1 MRNLKFVVLLLLPIL
16 LSSVLISS
24 KSPPV
29 QMMAALVKPGVFRHV
44 TCLNNMYPRSGVLRF
59 PVAEEQVFWSEPYA
73 EYCPPSYTAPHIGGQ
88 VWADAPLPS
97 ETFQPKWNHN
107 DGQVN
112 RESFHGAYAIKDGLP
127 RNPIGRTGLSG
138 RGSLGRWGPN
148 HAADPIV
155 TRWKRNSNGEIVAN
169 AATGKNILQMVAI
182 QRSDNRLWAIPG
194 GMVDPG
200 ENVSA
205 TLKREFTEEA
215 LNFTDNANMVEKFF
229 TEGGVHIYS
238 GYVDDFR
245 NTDNAWMET
254 TALNFHDEDGSQVGQ
269 LKLVAGDDAANVRW
283 TDVDSSLKLHANH
296 ADIVREVAIKRDAHW

>member
-1 MRNLKFVVLLLLPIL
+1 MTNLKF
-16 LSSVLISS
+16 
-24 KSPPV
+24 
-29 QMMAALVKPGVFRHV
+29 MMASMVKPGVFRHV
-44 TCLNNMYPRSGVLRF
+44 MCRNSMYPRSGVLRF
-59 PVAEEQVFWSEPYA
+59 PVADEQVFWSEPYA

-97 ETFQPKWNHN
+97 ETIQPKWNQN

-112 RESFHGAYAIKDGLP
+112 RESFHGAYEVRDGLP

-155 TRWKRNSNGEIVAN
+155 TRWKRDANGQIVAN

-182 QRSDNRLWAIPG
+182 QRSDNKLWAIPG

-200 ENVSA
+200 ENVTV

-215 LNFTDNANMVEKFF
+215 LNFTDKANMVEKFF
-229 TEGGVHIYS
+229 KEGLHIYS

-269 LKLVAGDDAANVRW
+269 LELVAGDDASNVRW
-283 TDVDSSLKLHANH
+283 TDVDGSLKLHANH
-296 ADIVREVAIKRDAHW
+296 SDIVRDVAIKRGAHW

>member
-1 MRNLKFVVLLLLPIL
+1 
-16 LSSVLISS
+16 
-24 KSPPV
+24 
-29 QMMAALVKPGVFRHV
+29 MMLATLVKPGIFRHV
-44 TCLNNMYPRSGVLRF
+44 KCLNSMYPRSGVLRF
-59 PVAEEQVFWSEPYA
+59 PVAEEQVLWSEPYA
-73 EYCPPSYTAPHIGGQ
+73 EYCPPAYTAPHIGGQ

-97 ETFQPKWNHN
+97 ETFQPKWNQN

-112 RESFHGAYAIKDGLP
+112 RESFHGAYEVKDGLP

-155 TRWKRNSNGEIVAN
+155 TRWKRDANGEIVGN

-182 QRSDNRLWAIPG
+182 QRSDNKLWAIPG

-200 ENVSA
+200 ENVSV

-215 LNFTDNANMVEKFF
+215 LNFTDKANMVEKFF
-229 TEGGVHIYS
+229 KEGVHIYS

-269 LKLVAGDDAANVRW
+269 LELVAGDDASNVRW
-283 TDVDSSLKLHANH
+283 TDVDGSLKLHANH
-296 ADIVREVAIKRDAHW
+296 ADIVREVAIKRGAHW

>member
-1 MRNLKFVVLLLLPIL
+1 MTNLKFV
-16 LSSVLISS
+16 
-24 KSPPV
+24 
-29 QMMAALVKPGVFRHV
+29 MMASMVKPGVFRHV
-44 TCLNNMYPRSGVLRF
+44 MCRNSMYPRSGVLRF
-59 PVAEEQVFWSEPYA
+59 PVADEQVFWSEPYA

-97 ETFQPKWNHN
+97 ETIQPKWNQN

-112 RESFHGAYAIKDGLP
+112 RESFHGAYEVRDGLP

-155 TRWKRNSNGEIVAN
+155 TRWKRDANGQIVAN

-182 QRSDNRLWAIPG
+182 QRSDNKLWAIPG

-200 ENVSA
+200 ENVTV

-215 LNFTDNANMVEKFF
+215 LNFTDKANMVEKFF
-229 TEGGVHIYS
+229 KEGLHIYS

-269 LKLVAGDDAANVRW
+269 LELVAGDDASNVRW
-283 TDVDSSLKLHANH
+283 TDVDGSLKLHANH
-296 ADIVREVAIKRDAHW
+296 SDIVRDVAIKRGAHW

>member
-1 MRNLKFVVLLLLPIL
+1 MTNLKFV
-16 LSSVLISS
+16 
-24 KSPPV
+24 
-29 QMMAALVKPGVFRHV
+29 MMASMVKPGVFRHV
-44 TCLNNMYPRSGVLRF
+44 MCRNSMYPRSGVLRF
-59 PVAEEQVFWSEPYA
+59 PVADEQVFWSEPYA

-97 ETFQPKWNHN
+97 ETIQPKWNQN
-107 DGQVN
+107 DVQVN
-112 RESFHGAYAIKDGLP
+112 RESFHGAYEVRDGLP

-155 TRWKRNSNGEIVAN
+155 TRWKRDANGQIVAN

-182 QRSDNRLWAIPG
+182 QRSDNKLWAIPG

-200 ENVSA
+200 ENVTV

-215 LNFTDNANMVEKFF
+215 LNFTDKANMVEKFF
-229 TEGGVHIYS
+229 KEGLHIYS

-269 LKLVAGDDAANVRW
+269 LELVAGDDASNVRW
-283 TDVDSSLKLHANH
+283 TDVDGSLKLHANH
-296 ADIVREVAIKRDAHW
+296 SDIVRDVAIKRGAHW